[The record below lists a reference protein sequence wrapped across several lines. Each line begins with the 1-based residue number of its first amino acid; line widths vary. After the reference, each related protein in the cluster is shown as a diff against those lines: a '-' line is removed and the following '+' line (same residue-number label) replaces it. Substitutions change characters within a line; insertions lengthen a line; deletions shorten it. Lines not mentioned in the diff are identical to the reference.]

1 MKKDFTKDDLKKGM
15 CVKFRNSVVAVLSY
29 VYNSREFINY
39 KTGAWESTLSNAN
52 YDYLLNHIGGIAPIL
67 YKKGANP
74 YDIMEVYSDYTMKEI
89 LWKRPKE
96 VILSQAEKTILA
108 NVNPKYKYIARDE
121 DGLLGAYVTK
131 PVRCTQSSWKNMPG
145 SWVTSL
151 DIHSLYPGQS
161 VGLQAHRHLFKDITW
176 EDEPYLISDL
186 LKG

>member
-1 MKKDFTKDDLKKGM
+1 MKENFTKDDLKKGM
-15 CVKFRNSVVAVLSY
+15 YVKFRNGVVAVLSC
-29 VYNSREFINY
+29 VHTSREFINY

-52 YDYLLNHIGGIAPIL
+52 YDYLLNHICGLAPIL
-67 YKKGANP
+67 YKKGTNP

-96 VILSQAEKTILA
+96 VILSAAEKTILE

-121 DGLLGAYVTK
+121 DGLLGVYVTK
-131 PVRCTQSSWKNMPG
+131 PVRTSPSSSMKIPG
-145 SWVTSL
+145 GWVLSL
-151 DIHSLYPGQS
+151 NIRDLYPGQS

-186 LKG
+186 L